1 MIVERSLS
9 IKGFT
14 RQLFNELPIRLENST
29 IGPGKMY
36 TLGLSSQCLMV
47 YLASTVLPSSSAIKK
62 RTPSSCS
69 RYSSLSLM
77 RGIGAAAYSWPSS
90 YPFRLMAN

>member
-14 RQLFNELPIRLENST
+14 RQLFNELPIRLENSA

-36 TLGLSSQCLMV
+36 TLGLRSQCLMA
-47 YLASTVLPSSSAIKK
+47 YLASHCVP
-62 RTPSSCS
+62 
-69 RYSSLSLM
+69 
-77 RGIGAAAYSWPSS
+77 
-90 YPFRLMAN
+90 